1 MVCGQG
7 FDAMDGM
14 HNQLRH
20 GSVVVVPTG
29 MIVLTNCIRQIRVRH
44 LRPIKL
50 PLENDQNCIAVAVD
64 VLPCVRPVRHFDE
77 SSPEPM

>member
-7 FDAMDGM
+7 FDATDGT

-20 GSVVVVPTG
+20 GSVVVVPARTV
-29 MIVLTNCIRQIRVRH
+29 VLADSLRQFRVRYA
-44 LRPIKL
+44 RPVEL
-50 PLENDQNCIAVAVD
+50 TLEDNQNGIAVAVD